1 MDNHIDIADMPDV
14 SISEAGIYQLL
25 TTLDEHKA
33 SGPDRISPYILK
45 HCADEITPILYVIFT
60 QSLSTSLLPNNWLK
74 ANICPVATQKEKSQQ
89 LMLQIIVLSP

>member
-1 MDNHIDIADMPDV
+1 MDNHKDIADMPDV

-45 HCADEITPILYVIFT
+45 HCTDKITLILYVIFT
-60 QSLSTSLLPNNWLK
+60 QSLSTSLLPNDWLK
-74 ANICPVATQKEKSQQ
+74 ANICPEGKSQQ
-89 LMLQIIVLSP
+89 CCKLSSYLLDLHLC